1 MHSFLVAL
9 STTALAEIGDKTQF
23 LVLLLA
29 ARYRKPWPVLLGVVL
44 ATLVSQTMAGVLGNL
59 LGTLLTP
66 TLQRWLT
73 GSALLIMA
81 LWMLRSESPEHQ
93 LASTPPIP
101 SALLA
106 TFIAFFLAEMGDK
119 TQISAVVLAA
129 RFHPLWQVILGGSIG
144 LIAVNTPVIWLG
156 ARHARR
162 IPMNWTHRAAALLF
176 ALLGVWTLLR

>member
-29 ARYRKPWPVLLGVVL
+29 ARYRKPLPILLGVML
-44 ATLVSQTMAGVLGNL
+44 AALASQAMAGVLGDL

-81 LWMLRSESPEHQ
+81 LWMLRPESPEHH
-93 LASTPPIP
+93 LASTPQLP

-119 TQISAVVLAA
+119 TQISALVLAA
-129 RFHPLWQVILGGSIG
+129 HFHPLWQVILGGSIG
-144 LIAVNTPVIWLG
+144 LIAVNTPIIWLG
-156 ARHARR
+156 TRHAHR
-162 IPMNWTHRAAALLF
+162 IPLKWIHRAAALLF